1 MGAAAVKNIYVNDA
15 YMDYLEATQ
24 YLQIFFGGSSSG
36 KSYFLAQRTVMDN
49 MNGYNYLICRNVG
62 NTIKKSV
69 FNEIW
74 KSICNM
80 QLAMFYDRNKTE
92 LTITNRRN
100 NKQILFSGLDD
111 EEKLKSITPI
121 DGVLERVWI
130 EEATEI
136 KRSAFLQ
143 LKKRLRGRTDKHKGI
158 IISFNPV
165 LKTHWIYNEFFAGC
179 WDESKSVYK
188 DDRKLIVK
196 TTYKDNNFLTEDDVY
211 ELEHETD
218 AYFYNVYTLGNW
230 GILGNVIFKNWR
242 TEDLSDRIS
251 SFSDIYNGLDFG
263 FTNPNAFLRVNV
275 SEKSKTIYVFK
286 ELCKRGQTYESLAK
300 DLRALCGQELIT
312 CDNEDSRGVFM
323 LQQHG
328 IRAVPAKK
336 GADSVVSGIT
346 WLQGYEIV
354 IDIRCQEFINEIQQY
369 HWQEDKDGNVLE
381 KPVKKNDHLMDALRY
396 AVEMLM
402 LQAKAQS
409 TGRL

>member
-1 MGAAAVKNIYVNDA
+1 MAEQTIYVNDI
-15 YMDYLEATQ
+15 YLDYLEATQ
-24 YLQIFFGGSSSG
+24 YTQIFFGGSSSG

-69 FNEIW
+69 FNEVW
-74 KSICNM
+74 KAICGM
-80 QLAMFYDRNKTE
+80 GLALFYDRNKTE
-92 LTITNRRN
+92 LTMTNRRN

-136 KRSAFLQ
+136 KRSAYLQ

-165 LKTHWIYNEFFAGC
+165 LKTHWIYQEFFAGC
-179 WDESKSVYK
+179 WDESKSLYK
-188 DDRKLIVK
+188 DDRKLILK
-196 TTYKDNNFLTEDDVY
+196 TTYKDNKFLTEDDIY

-218 AYFYNVYTLGNW
+218 EYFYNVYTLGNW
-230 GILGNVIFKNWR
+230 GILGNVIFKNWS
-242 TEDLSDRIS
+242 TADLSSMRA
-251 SFSDIYNGLDFG
+251 SFDNIHNGLDFG
-263 FTNPNAFLRVNV
+263 FTNPNALVRVHV
-275 SEKSKTIYVFK
+275 SEKSKTIYVFDT
-286 ELCKRGQTYESLAK
+286 LHKRGQTYESLIT
-300 DLRALCGQELIT
+300 DLRQKIGSQIVT
-312 CDNEDSRGVFM
+312 CDNEDSRGLFM
-323 LQQHG
+323 LQQG
-328 IRAVPAKK
+328 GVRAVPAKK
-336 GADSVVSGIT
+336 GADSVISGIT
-346 WLQGYEIV
+346 WLQGYKIV

-396 AVEMLM
+396 AIEALM
-402 LQAKAQS
+402 LQAAAQS
-409 TGRL
+409 AARL

>member
-1 MGAAAVKNIYVNDA
+1 MAERAMYVNDI
-15 YMDYLEATQ
+15 YMDYLNATQ

-69 FNEIW
+69 FNEVW
-74 KSICNM
+74 KAICNM

-136 KRSAFLQ
+136 KRSAYLQ

-165 LKTHWIYNEFFAGC
+165 LKSHWIYKEFFAGC
-179 WDESKSVYK
+179 WDEEKNLYK
-188 DDRKLIVK
+188 DARKLILK
-196 TTYKDNNFLTEDDVY
+196 TTYKDNKFLTQDDIY

-218 AYFYNVYTLGNW
+218 EYFYNVYTLGNW
-230 GILGNVIFKNWR
+230 GILGNVIFKNWS
-242 TEDLSDRIS
+242 TADLSEMAK
-251 SFSDIYNGLDFG
+251 SFDSIDNGLDFG
-263 FTNPNAFLRVNV
+263 FTNPNALVRVHV
-275 SEKSKTIYVFK
+275 SEKSNTIYIFDT
-286 ELCKRGQTYESLAK
+286 LGKRGQTYNSLVS
-300 DLRALCGQELIT
+300 DLKEKVGSQVVT

-323 LQQHG
+323 LQQGG

-336 GADSVVSGIT
+336 GADSVLNGII
-346 WLQGYEIV
+346 WLQGFKLV
-354 IDIRCQEFINEIQQY
+354 IDLKQQEFINEIQQY

-381 KPVKKNDHLMDALRY
+381 KPVKKNDHFMDALRY
-396 AVEMLM
+396 AVEWRI
-402 LQAKAQS
+402 LQATAQS
-409 TGRL
+409 TGRLR

>member
-1 MGAAAVKNIYVNDA
+1 MAAQTIYVNDV
-15 YMDYLEATQ
+15 YLDYLEATQ

-36 KSYFLAQRTVMDN
+36 KSFFLAQRTVMDN

-74 KSICNM
+74 KAICNM

-92 LTITNRRN
+92 LSITNRRN

-136 KRSAFLQ
+136 KRSAYLQ

-165 LKTHWIYNEFFAGC
+165 LKTHWIYQEFFAGC
-179 WDESKSVYK
+179 WDEEKNVFQS
-188 DDRKLIVK
+188 DRKLIVK
-196 TTYKDNNFLTEDDVY
+196 TTYKDNKFLTQDDIY

-218 AYFYNVYTLGNW
+218 EYFYNVYTLGNW
-230 GILGNVIFKNWR
+230 GILGNVIFKNWS
-242 TEDLSDRIS
+242 TADLSGMIA
-251 SFSDIYNGLDFG
+251 SFDNIVIGLDMG
-263 FTNPNAFLRVNV
+263 FTNPNALVKAHV
-275 SEKSKTIYVFK
+275 SEKSKTIYVF
-286 ELCKRGQTYESLAK
+286 EEMYKRGQTYESLIEDVKQIAGNK
-300 DLRALCGQELIT
+300 IVT
-312 CDNEDSRGVFM
+312 CDNEDSRGVYM
-323 LQQHG
+323 LKQG
-328 IRAVPAKK
+328 GVNAIAAKK
-336 GADSVVSGIT
+336 GADSVLNGII
-346 WLQGYEIV
+346 WLQGYKIV
-354 IDIRCQEFINEIQQY
+354 IDLHCQNFINEIQQY
-369 HWQEDKDGNVLE
+369 HWQEDKDGNVTE
-381 KPVKKNDHLMDALRY
+381 KPVKKMDHLLDALRY
-396 AVEMLM
+396 SCEQMMLSTN
-402 LQAKAQS
+402 ATA